1 MNVRDQHQL
10 AVRYA
15 TAFLNYTQQ
24 PFSVAACEALA
35 SVITYYK
42 RTPELLFFLQLS
54 LFSYEDKE
62 KALAQ
67 VRDWY
72 NLPASLE
79 PLHRLLLNHQRVF
92 LLPSV
97 YEQLIIQSD
106 QRAGR
111 IVCTVITPSPL
122 TASYQ
127 KKCYQIIQQL
137 SQQIPLIRWKIDP
150 TLIAGIKMQT
160 AEWLWEDS
168 IEGRLKALAAQL
180 SV

>member
-122 TASYQ
+122 THPI
-127 KKCYQIIQQL
+127 KKNVIRLYSSFHNKYRLFGGKSIQ
-137 SQQIPLIRWKIDP
+137 PLC
-150 TLIAGIKMQT
+150 GH
-160 AEWLWEDS
+160 
-168 IEGRLKALAAQL
+168 
-180 SV
+180 